1 MLQAILT
8 ACEFRK
14 TWQHMGVPSHESG
27 AKTLLI
33 IYSQVLFRIFKV
45 SQKLS
50 RLWVSPSVC
59 VQLMQ
64 NQATREVRTMLA
76 RVVAQET
83 NMRGNQSKALAVNQR
98 VEPRAWQQ
106 SNIKKIKAVKVKN
119 STTIEKQF
127 KKLGACKAWVCESLS
142 LGNPHPKQQ
151 GCSLLPNLEWVH
163 QWLQVALRWMRAGAK
178 PRVGGDCR

>member
-1 MLQAILT
+1 MSQGGHIGWRERHAMKQNRESTVFGNPSVLSDTDMLQAIST

-14 TWQHMGVPSHESG
+14 TWQHMGVPSRESG

-33 IYSQVLFRIFKV
+33 IYSQVSFCIFKV

-83 NMRGNQSKALAVNQR
+83 NMRGNQSKTLAVNQR
-98 VEPRAWQQ
+98 VDPRAWQQ
-106 SNIKKIKAVKVKN
+106 SNIKKIKAVKIKN
-119 STTIEKQF
+119 STI
-127 KKLGACKAWVCESLS
+127 V
-142 LGNPHPKQQ
+142 
-151 GCSLLPNLEWVH
+151 
-163 QWLQVALRWMRAGAK
+163 
-178 PRVGGDCR
+178 